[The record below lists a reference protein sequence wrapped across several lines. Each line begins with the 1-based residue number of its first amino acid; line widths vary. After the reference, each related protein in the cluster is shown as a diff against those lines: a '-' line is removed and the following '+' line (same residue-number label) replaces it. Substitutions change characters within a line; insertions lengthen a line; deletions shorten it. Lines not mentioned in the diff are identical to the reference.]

1 MSVLNVQLLL
11 TGNEIM
17 SGDVID
23 SNSAMAAQLLKDIG
37 IEVQRKVSVADDINA
52 LVAEIKSISKQA
64 DILIINGGLGPTVD
78 DMTAQALAIAAEQPI
93 TRHEQA
99 MQHLQSWCQQRNY
112 QLSEPNKKQA
122 DLPQHCN
129 IISNSIGSA
138 VGFTLTLNH
147 CEIYCTPGVPS
158 EFKLMLTDE
167 ILPRLEPKIPEE
179 LKTTVKR
186 MQVFGIGESNIQ
198 KLINDNL
205 PNWPADIELGF
216 RAAMPLIEVKLTS
229 RSSQATSIAKE
240 WQHKLTQLLGDHII
254 GQNSAK
260 LNSTLVELLKNK
272 SKKIT
277 LAESCTGGLIAS
289 QLTKVPGA
297 SQVFEAGFITYSNIM
312 KTNLLGVSPDILN
325 NHGAVSK
332 QTVLAMAQGALNS
345 TKADY
350 VIAVSGVAG
359 PDGGT
364 LEKPVGIVWIAW
376 GEQEN
381 LQTCC
386 LYLPSSREYFQHFV
400 AAASLDLIRRML
412 ISSTQR
418 PIYLEER
425 SFKVKST
432 EKHGK

>member
-1 MSVLNVQLLL
+1 MSALNVQLLL

-23 SNSAMAAQLLKDIG
+23 SNSAMAAQLLKNIG
-37 IEVQRKVSVADDINA
+37 IEVQRKVSVADDIDA
-52 LVAEIKSISKQA
+52 LVTEIKSMSEQA

-78 DMTAQALAIAAEQPI
+78 DMTAQALALAAEQPI
-93 TRHEQA
+93 IRHERA
-99 MQHLQSWCQQRNY
+99 MQHLQNWCQQRNY

-122 DLPQHCN
+122 DLPQHCS
-129 IISNSIGSA
+129 IIDNSIGSA

-167 ILPRLEPKIPEE
+167 ILPRLETKIPKE
-179 LKTTVKR
+179 LKTTVNR

-205 PNWPADIELGF
+205 PDWPTDIELGF

-229 RSSQATSIAKE
+229 RSTQATNKAKE
-240 WQHKLTQLLGDHII
+240 WQHKLIQLLGDHII
-254 GQNSAK
+254 GKDSAK
-260 LNSTLVELLKNK
+260 LNSTLVDLLKNK
-272 SKKIT
+272 AKQIT

-289 QLTKVPGA
+289 QLTQVPGA
-297 SQVFEAGFITYSNIM
+297 SQVFEAGFVTYSNAM
-312 KTNLLGVSPDILN
+312 KSKLLGVSPDILN
-325 NHGAVSK
+325 NYGAVSK
-332 QTVLAMAQGALNS
+332 QTVLAMAQGALNT

-364 LEKPVGIVWIAW
+364 LEKPVGMVWIAW
-376 GEQEN
+376 GEQTN

-386 LYLPSSREYFQHFV
+386 LFLPGKREYFQHFV
-400 AAASLDLIRRML
+400 AAASLDLIRREL
-412 ISSTQR
+412 ISSTQQ
-418 PIYLEER
+418 PIYLKER
-425 SFKVKST
+425 SFKATST
-432 EKHGK
+432 EKHSK